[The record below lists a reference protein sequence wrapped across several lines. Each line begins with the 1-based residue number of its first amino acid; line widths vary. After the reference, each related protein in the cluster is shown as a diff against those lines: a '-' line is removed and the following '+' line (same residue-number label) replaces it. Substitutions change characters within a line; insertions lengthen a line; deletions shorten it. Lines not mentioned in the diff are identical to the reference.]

1 MPLMKFHIYE
11 GWPKEKITELLD
23 AAHHAMVRSFNVPI
37 RDRYQLLNTFSN
49 DSMIM
54 QDTGL
59 DIPRTE
65 RFVLVEVVSRP
76 RTTEEKQ
83 AFYLNLSED
92 LLEKCNISPSDVM
105 VSLVENSD
113 ADWSFGFGRAQF
125 LTNEL

>member
-11 GWPKEKITELLD
+11 GWQKEKITELLD
-23 AAHHAMVRSFNVPI
+23 AAHHAMVRSFDVPI
-37 RDRYQLLNTFSN
+37 RDRYQLLNTFSH
-49 DSMIM
+49 DTMII

-65 RFVLVEVVSRP
+65 RIVLVEVVSRP

-83 AFYLNLSED
+83 AFYSNLSDD
-92 LLEKCNISPSDVM
+92 LLEKCDISPSDVM

-125 LTNEL
+125 LTKEL